1 MRKKVTI
8 AGAGLVGSLEA
19 IYLAKRGFEVE
30 VYERRPDM
38 RKVELSAGRSIN
50 LALSARGWNASKT
63 VGVDQ
68 DVRKWLFQCIKES
81 CMQLTALSQTNSTD
95 KMVRLFI
102 LISWWS

>member
-19 IYLAKRGFEVE
+19 IYLSKRGFQVE

-50 LALSARGWNASKT
+50 LALSARGWNALKA
-63 VGVDQ
+63 VGVG
-68 DVRKWLFQCIKES
+68 
-81 CMQLTALSQTNSTD
+81 
-95 KMVRLFI
+95 
-102 LISWWS
+102 